1 MCYNCGCQ
9 LPHDPMGKKPVREGG
24 PSLVEEDL
32 ELFAKQKGITLE
44 EIKSTLYDELGC
56 NCKKEKTTLPKKLDK
71 NLLSEETLHH
81 MSHDWGMSVEE
92 TKKNICDLLCQTMK
106 Q

>member
-9 LPHDPMGKKPVREGG
+9 LPHDPMGKNPVRENG

-32 ELFAKQKGITLE
+32 QWMAKEQSMSLDD
-44 EIKSTLYDELGC
+44 IKSNLYDQLGC
-56 NCKKEKTTLPKKLDK
+56 NCKKDKKLSPQK
-71 NLLSEETLHH
+71 TNKPLLSEEKLHQ
-81 MSHDWGMSVEE
+81 MSHEWGMSVEE

-106 Q
+106 